1 MLSTVQFEVPEYLIS
16 QSSGLT
22 PSTMAVAGADHR
34 VALESV
40 RQATDAGLIN
50 PVLVG
55 DPATI
60 ATIADDM
67 EWDMAGT
74 RIVSAEGEQ
83 ATAETAVA
91 LARGGEVSSLMKGH
105 VHTDALMRA
114 VVSRDSGLRT
124 GRRLS
129 HVFHMTV
136 PGSNKVLY
144 ITDAA
149 INIAPDADA
158 KIDIINNAV
167 GMAHSLGQANPHVA
181 LLSATESIIESM
193 PSSVRA
199 GEVARRAGAG
209 EVEGAV
215 VDGPFGFDN
224 AVSME
229 AAMLKG
235 MDSPVAGNA
244 DILVVPNIEMG
255 NGLFKM
261 MVYFMSGLAAG
272 LVMGAKV
279 PIVLTSRADPP
290 EARLAA
296 AAIAAIIAGQPEAAQ
311 SAVD

>member
-1 MLSTVQFEVPEYLIS
+1 MLSAEQFEVPRYLMDQCDGMS
-16 QSSGLT
+16 PGA
-22 PSTMAVAGADHR
+22 MAIAGADHP
-34 VALESV
+34 VALESAK
-40 RQATDAGLIN
+40 QATDAGLIV

-55 DPATI
+55 DPDRI
-60 ATIADDM
+60 AFLTEEM
-67 EWDMAGT
+67 SWDVSAL
-74 RIVSAEGEQ
+74 RIVAAETESQSAE
-83 ATAETAVA
+83 AAVA
-91 LARGGEVSSLMKGH
+91 LARSGDVVSLMKGH

-114 VVSRDSGLRT
+114 VVQRERGLRT

-136 PGSNKVLY
+136 PGSNRVLY

-167 GMAHSLGQANPHVA
+167 ELAHALGQKNPHVA
-181 LLSATESIIESM
+181 LLSATESIIEAM

-199 GEVARRAGAG
+199 AEVAKRAAAG
-209 EVEGAV
+209 EVKGAV
-215 VDGPFGFDN
+215 VDGPFAFDN

-229 AAMLKG
+229 AAMTKG
-235 MDSPVAGNA
+235 VDSPVAGNA

-272 LVMGAKV
+272 LVMGTSV

-296 AAIAAIIAGQPEAAQ
+296 TAIAAIFAAHKNGE
-311 SAVD
+311 